1 MLQYDP
7 SFILQQPNLNVTDII
22 SLVSNFDRAKLGKL
36 KLPEESLK
44 NQFTCVKIDSPH
56 CVKSNLFELKKTLH
70 STDINGAINH
80 IQFYSSSRTNKTYG
94 VQLDDGSIV
103 DLAGLKN
110 LKFLCKLI
118 QSQKEVKEEN
128 QWLRDLSNLMKFPN
142 GISNED
148 FLVTA
153 TQFVSLI
160 QAHQDD
166 EEIQPIN
173 LRVDHIKLLIGT
185 RLICDSFL
193 SWISAKINQD
203 SQNTFCIQYLE
214 EFIGDTWRNAL
225 KPRFTKAFP
234 RAASLRNI
242 IVFLNVGRYI
252 DSDGNY
258 ITFIGE
264 RYDENGGKLISC
276 HYIFHVR

>member
-1 MLQYDP
+1 MLQHDP
-7 SFILQQPNLNVTDII
+7 NIISQQSNLNVTDII
-22 SLVSNFDRAKLGKL
+22 SLASNFDRTKLGKL

-56 CVKSNLFELKKTLH
+56 LKKTLH
-70 STDINGAINH
+70 STDIDAAINH
-80 IQFYSSSRTNKTYG
+80 IQFYLSSRTNKTSG
-94 VQLDDGSIV
+94 IQLDDGSIV

-128 QWLRDLSNLMKFPN
+128 QCLRDVSPLMKFPN
-142 GISNED
+142 GILNED

-160 QAHQDD
+160 QAHQND

-173 LRVDHIKLLIGT
+173 LRVGHIKLLVGT
-185 RLICDSFL
+185 HLICDSLL

-252 DSDGNY
+252 DSDGKY
-258 ITFIGE
+258 ITFTGGH
-264 RYDENGGKLISC
+264 YDENGVRLISC
-276 HYIFHVR
+276 HYSFFIFY

>member
-56 CVKSNLFELKKTLH
+56 CVKSNIFELKKTLH

-94 VQLDDGSIV
+94 IQLDDGSIV

-110 LKFLCKLI
+110 LCELI

-128 QWLRDLSNLMKFPN
+128 QLLRDVSHLMKFSN
-142 GISNED
+142 GILNED

-153 TQFVSLI
+153 TNFVSLI

-166 EEIQPIN
+166 EEIQTIN
-173 LRVDHIKLLIGT
+173 
-185 RLICDSFL
+185 S
-193 SWISAKINQD
+193 IN
-203 SQNTFCIQYLE
+203 
-214 EFIGDTWRNAL
+214 
-225 KPRFTKAFP
+225 
-234 RAASLRNI
+234 
-242 IVFLNVGRYI
+242 
-252 DSDGNY
+252 
-258 ITFIGE
+258 
-264 RYDENGGKLISC
+264 
-276 HYIFHVR
+276 